1 MAKILVIEDEGP
13 IRNNL
18 ERLLRAEGYAVV
30 TAENG
35 VLGVRA
41 AARERPDLVLCDVLM
56 PEMDGYGVLAA
67 LRQSV
72 ETARIPFIFLTASA
86 DRADRRLALEHGA
99 DEYITKPFKLQDVL
113 AAIKR
118 RLSGA
123 AAGD

>member
-18 ERLLRAEGYAVV
+18 ERLLRAEGYEVV

-35 VLGVRA
+35 ALGVRA

-67 LRQSV
+67 LRQSG

-118 RLSGA
+118 RLPGA